1 MRKDIKKHC
10 ITDKL
15 REMKNLVPYVLNGV
29 LLVAVVVLFVLFATM
44 RSSKQEEERVVASAD
59 QLPVAY
65 VNMDTLLLNYTL
77 YKNMSEELLREEER
91 SRATINQK
99 ANQLQADAADFQKKL
114 ENNAFLSEARARSEQ
129 ERLLKKQRELQ
140 ELDQRLSEE
149 LVAKQTA
156 LNEKLNHVVD
166 SVVAEYNKDKQ
177 YQLIISNAGHTPL
190 LYADKAFDVTREVLE
205 RLNAGDT
212 ADKAE

>member
-1 MRKDIKKHC
+1 MMKDI
-10 ITDKL
+10 IL
-15 REMKNLVPYVLNGV
+15 YVINGI
-29 LLVAVVVLFVLFATM
+29 LAVAVVVLFVLFAT
-44 RSSKQEEERVVASAD
+44 RQPQQEERVVTAEG

-65 VNMDTLLLNYTL
+65 VNMDTLLLNYHL
-77 YKNMSEELLREEER
+77 YNTMSEELLREEER

-140 ELDQRLSEE
+140 ELDNRLSQE

-156 LNEKLNHVVD
+156 LNEKLNHIVD
-166 SVVAEYNKDKQ
+166 SVVVEYNKEKQ
-177 YQLIISNAGHTPL
+177 YQLIFSNAGHAPL
-190 LYADKAFDVTREVLE
+190 LYADKAFDVTQEILE
-205 RLNAGDT
+205 RLNADST
-212 ADKAE
+212 AVAE